1 MKIKPFLFFLCLVLS
16 SYNTIK
22 AQTDSDSFQ
31 DYYKMSKDTINSVEE
46 NIAILNQLI
55 LLADKSKN
63 NKYLLKALNKKSY
76 LFHKL
81 KQYDSAIVNAVLLVE
96 KSREIDNF
104 DFLKIGIKKLA
115 DYHYKNDSLLLAY
128 EHYEEHKKLSVMKN
142 DTIGIVKDLQWISSI
157 QRIFDVPYESQ
168 SSAVEAIKLLDRF
181 KIKDS
186 IAKKARIG
194 LYNHLGLVYKDL
206 NNIEKALEYY
216 NKTISITT
224 NQIYINKAKNN
235 IGNLYKKQGKYEL
248 AFNELN
254 YVYNNIKNNKNSEEQ
269 IARVLSNLGSIK
281 SKLGY
286 PDALPDLKKA
296 LNIRQA
302 TGKEIGIY
310 TSYVHLSEY
319 FKDRKAFNEALVY
332 AYKAYD
338 ISLKLKR
345 ESDQVEVL
353 SLLIDLGDINK
364 VHEYK
369 RLIKKNFD
377 KKQSN
382 ANKFENAKYNYEKK
396 ERELEKS
403 ELERLEEET
412 KRLESEKREL
422 FFQSSGVFILLI
434 SIFLYFFLKSRHKK
448 KTLQAVYK
456 TESHIS
462 KKVHDEVANDVFQV
476 MNTLQNNANVNE
488 KIIDDLDAIYIKTRN
503 ISKEHSVL
511 DYEGNFKETLNDLLL
526 SYNSDAVRVII
537 KDIDKV
543 NWDAISKLKKE
554 TIYKVLQ
561 ELMVNMKKH
570 SQAEFVALT
579 FKNINKKI
587 AITYSDDGVGTSLKK
602 NTGLQ
607 NMENRIQSI
616 NGTINFESGIN
627 KGFKSKIT
635 V

>member
-1 MKIKPFLFFLCLVLS
+1 MKAIKQPSLFF
-16 SYNTIK
+16 Y
-22 AQTDSDSFQ
+22 
-31 DYYKMSKDTINSVEE
+31 
-46 NIAILNQLI
+46 LI
-55 LLADKSKN
+55 LFFFLLIHKTYGQQQSIDSLQYYYELTMNPKTSN
-63 NKYLLKALNKKSY
+63 DLLKAFTYYDDFKKKS
-76 LFHKL
+76 L
-81 KQYDSAIVNAVLLVE
+81 KKGDFILAIYALRTVAIIQYKRGAL
-96 KSREIDNF
+96 
-104 DFLKIGIKKLA
+104 
-115 DYHYKNDSLLLAY
+115 NDS
-128 EHYEEHKKLSVMKN
+128 ENSV
-142 DTIGIVKDLQWISSI
+142 
-157 QRIFDVPYESQ
+157 
-168 SSAVEAIKLLDRF
+168 VEALEILDSYKAHDSVKIEPKL
-181 KIKDS
+181 
-186 IAKKARIG
+186 G
-194 LYNHLGLVYKDL
+194 LYNHLGKIYRELENYEDALKYYKKAE
-206 NNIEKALEYY
+206 NIGDNLKNLM
-216 NKTISITT
+216 TI
-224 NQIYINKAKNN
+224 KNN
-235 IGNLYKKQGKYEL
+235 IGIVYLKQKKYVE
-248 AFNELN
+248 AINYFNIALEN
-254 YVYNNIKNNKNSEEQ
+254 SIEINNKKEM
-269 IARVLSNLGSIK
+269 ARIRSNLGFAQ
-281 SKLGY
+281 SKLNIEQGLVNLEL
-286 PDALPDLKKA
+286 ALELRKKLKLNDGIITSYIHLGEYYADRGAKSEAEKYAKKA
-296 LNIRQA
+296 LNISNITNNITHRYA
-302 TGKEIGIY
+302 ALDLLTDLNED
-310 TSYVHLSEY
+310 SY
-319 FKDRKAFNEALVY
+319 
-332 AYKAYD
+332 
-338 ISLKLKR
+338 
-345 ESDQVEVL
+345 
-353 SLLIDLGDINK
+353 

-369 RLIKKNFD
+369 RINDSIIK
-377 KKQSN
+377 
-382 ANKFENAKYNYEKK
+382 ANKLNKNKNSSVRY
-396 ERELEKS
+396 
-403 ELERLEEET
+403 RLNKQIEANNKIEID
-412 KRLESEKREL
+412 KRNNKIIFIFISVLLILSTIY
-422 FFQSSGVFILLI
+422 SYFIL
-434 SIFLYFFLKSRHKK
+434 KSKHKK